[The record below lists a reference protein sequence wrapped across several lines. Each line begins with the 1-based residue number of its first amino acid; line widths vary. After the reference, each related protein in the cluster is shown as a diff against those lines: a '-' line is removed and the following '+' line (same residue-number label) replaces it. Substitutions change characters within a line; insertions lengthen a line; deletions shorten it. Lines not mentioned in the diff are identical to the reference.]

1 MGYAVRAPE
10 FQDRGI
16 LDRNAAAGQVLG
28 LPESHCAREA
38 YRPCAV
44 AAIDAS
50 RDVKHR
56 PLVLQLR
63 SILPDDEM
71 PNQMITRRTVSRTL
85 VTLGCVVLLVAAALH
100 CLAYL
105 KFSAPAVHASNLPIA
120 LQSVFEVAFL
130 SMAWSWIVLAVIVLV
145 VAFGE
150 ARWGKPIALICGFA
164 VLIQA
169 VLTVPMVGLFIGNEM
184 IGAASLLIIIGCF
197 LFHGSRVET

>member
-1 MGYAVRAPE
+1 M
-10 FQDRGI
+10 
-16 LDRNAAAGQVLG
+16 
-28 LPESHCAREA
+28 
-38 YRPCAV
+38 
-44 AAIDAS
+44 
-50 RDVKHR
+50 
-56 PLVLQLR
+56 
-63 SILPDDEM
+63 M
-71 PNQMITRRTVSRTL
+71 TRRTVSRAL
-85 VTLGCVVLLVAAALH
+85 VTLGCIVLLVAAALH

-184 IGAASLLIIIGCF
+184 IGAASLLIIVGC
-197 LFHGSRVET
+197 LFHGSRVKT